1 MALQAQVTSE
11 SGDEGLPSDRR
22 CGGKCAGAR
31 LGHGWNIGGGGPKL
45 NAGSATLGGN
55 CVCRFVDIVI
65 ISPITNRVPPN
76 DPFFRS
82 LAEARLLLAFPT
94 MTEAPRGFTLIE
106 LAIVLVVIG
115 LLLGGILK
123 GQELIESARAR
134 NLISQMDSIRAAYY
148 AFQDKYR
155 AVPGDYPGPLAQANL
170 AGIANDQV
178 GGNGDGVI
186 RDTPMARESLLVWVH
201 LSHANLISGNYQASG
216 GQPDPL
222 AEWPRNPYGATLQLQ
237 YDALFTGSGGTPRL
251 NLKTG
256 NQVPAKILA
265 EIDRKIDDGRAN
277 TGQFRFSAFDGGGG
291 PPGESRCYDARTGL
305 WRAAENEANCGASAL
320 F

>member
-1 MALQAQVTSE
+1 VRQHHRLPPGFSTSPDERRMQERQHESQDSVAMALQAQVTSE
-11 SGDEGLPSDRR
+11 SGDEGLPSDQR

-134 NLISQMDSIRAAYY
+134 NLISQTGQHQGGLFHLSG
-148 AFQDKYR
+148 Q
-155 AVPGDYPGPLAQANL
+155 VPRL
-170 AGIANDQV
+170 AGRLSWRL
-178 GGNGDGVI
+178 G
-186 RDTPMARESLLVWVH
+186 ARQSVRH
-201 LSHANLISGNYQASG
+201 
-216 GQPDPL
+216 
-222 AEWPRNPYGATLQLQ
+222 RK
-237 YDALFTGSGGTPRL
+237 RL
-251 NLKTG
+251 
-256 NQVPAKILA
+256 
-265 EIDRKIDDGRAN
+265 GRR
-277 TGQFRFSAFDGGGG
+277 QFR
-291 PPGESRCYDARTGL
+291 RR
-305 WRAAENEANCGASAL
+305 GA
-320 F
+320 